1 MLEELKKD
9 FEMFHS
15 SIQIKDFILLKNGE
29 TEWGVYKQALR
40 ELTSREQSI
49 RSMYASIAKTKIDLE
64 EIQDK
69 LSRVAIPD
77 KDSFQNRRLR
87 IQEAELIYSIK
98 DAEAALKDVEREFS
112 IFYNVAI
119 QLKQKLGEITKER
132 RKQLDRDYWVTHTKL
147 MIARDFRNQHH
158 LSAETVKMIEAF
170 SAVEKNEILNFLGPV
185 MSGKEGALKKM
196 LEWEA
201 QTRNI
206 QIDVETPTLPKETIK
221 SLVENASDKSDS

>member
-9 FEMFHS
+9 FQMFHS

-69 LSRVAIPD
+69 LSKVAIPD
-77 KDSFQNRRLR
+77 KDSFQNRRLK

-98 DAEAALKDVEREFS
+98 DAEVALKDVEREFS
-112 IFYNVAI
+112 IFYNVAV
-119 QLKQKLGEITKER
+119 QLKQKLGEITEER

-147 MIARDFRNQHH
+147 MIARDLRNQHQ
-158 LSAETVKMIEAF
+158 LSAETIKMIEAF
-170 SAVEKNEILNFLGPV
+170 STIEKNEILNFLGPV
-185 MSGKEGALKKM
+185 MSKTEGAFKKM
-196 LEWEA
+196 LDWET